1 MKNEPT
7 KREKIDMAVDDLKN
21 ALLENILASQAEV
34 DAKLRKSQA
43 YHVLL
48 KAKERMRAIEQEL
61 MDL

>member
-1 MKNEPT
+1 MKPEQS
-7 KREKIDMAVDDLKN
+7 KQEKLNTAVEDLKS
-21 ALLENILASQAEV
+21 AYLENIVAAQVEV